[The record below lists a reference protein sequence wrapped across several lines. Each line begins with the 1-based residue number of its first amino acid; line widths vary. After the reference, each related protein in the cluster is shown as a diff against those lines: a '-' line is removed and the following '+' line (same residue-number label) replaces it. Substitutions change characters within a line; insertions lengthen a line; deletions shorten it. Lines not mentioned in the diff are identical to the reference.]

1 MILEGNVSVKA
12 AILAGNR
19 TIEKLIVSDDNH
31 NKDTAWIIHRAKER
45 NIPVETCPREKID
58 ALTSGRTHGGL
69 IAQTGPRMFQKEE
82 ECLKGN
88 DTFVVVLEGIED
100 PFNLGYIAR
109 SLYSAGCTG
118 ILIRERNWESSEPVI
133 VKASAGAWEYI
144 NVVSSCDLPSSI
156 TYFRNNG
163 VFAYGAMRN
172 DSSAYTHGNYRQP
185 VLIAIG
191 GEMRGL
197 SRGVRDTLQQNIH
210 IPYAN
215 DFRMA
220 LNASGAASVL
230 GFEVFRQRNSCISNT
245 DR

>member
-12 AILAGNR
+12 AILAGRRN
-19 TIEKLIVSDDNH
+19 IEKLIVSCDNH
-31 NKDTAWIIHRAKER
+31 NKDTAWILHRAKER
-45 NIPVETCPREKID
+45 NIPVEICPKEQID
-58 ALTSGRTHGGL
+58 SMTSGRTHGGL
-69 IAQTGPRMFQKEE
+69 AAVCGSRRFQKEE
-82 ECLKGN
+82 ACLAGN
-88 DTFVVVLEGIED
+88 DTFIVVLEGIED

-118 ILIRERNWESSEPVI
+118 IVIRERNWEGSEPVI
-133 VKASAGAWEYI
+133 VRSSAGAWEYI
-144 NVVSSCDLPSSI
+144 NVVSSNDLPQSI

-163 VFAYGAMRN
+163 VYAYGAMRN
-172 DSSAYTHGNYRQP
+172 DSIPYTQGIYKRP

-197 SRGVRDTLQQNIH
+197 SRSVRDQLQQNIH

-230 GFEVFRQRNSCISNT
+230 GFEVFRQRNSCISVT
-245 DR
+245 DK

>member
-12 AILAGNR
+12 AILGNR
-19 TIEKLIVSDDNH
+19 RHIEKLIVSDDNH
-31 NKDTAWIIHRAKER
+31 NRDTAWIIHRAKER
-45 NIPVETCPREKID
+45 NIPVETCPRSVID
-58 ALTSGRTHGGL
+58 EMASGRTHGGL
-69 IAQTGPRMFQKEE
+69 VAVVDGRSFQKEE
-82 ECLKGN
+82 ECLAGDN
-88 DTFVVVLEGIED
+88 TFITVLEGIED

-118 ILIRERNWESSEPVI
+118 IVLSKRNWGYSEPVI
-133 VKASAGAWEYI
+133 VRSSAGAWEYI
-144 NVVSSCDLPSSI
+144 YVVASDDI
-156 TYFRNNG
+156 AKTIHYFKTKG

-172 DSSAYTHGNYRQP
+172 DSIPYTQGIYKRP

-197 SRGVRDTLQQNIH
+197 SRSVRDALQQNIH

-230 GFEVFRQRNSCISNT
+230 GFEVFRQRNSCISVT
-245 DR
+245 DK